1 MLRNIVQKSVCKNRY
16 QRRQRK
22 EEQMGEKMSNLIHF
36 AEACYNQNSLNE
48 LKFSLKGATDETD
61 LLTWNLTEA
70 EWREAL
76 KIAIIAI
83 EQDISVEDAARQIH

>member
-1 MLRNIVQKSVCKNRY
+1 
-16 QRRQRK
+16 
-22 EEQMGEKMSNLIHF
+22 MSNMIYF

-48 LKFSLKGATDETD
+48 LKFSLKGAADETD

-76 KIAIIAI
+76 KIAIIAM
-83 EQDISVEDAARQIH
+83 EQGVSVEEAARQIH

>member
-1 MLRNIVQKSVCKNRY
+1 
-16 QRRQRK
+16 
-22 EEQMGEKMSNLIHF
+22 MSNMIYF

-48 LKFSLKGATDETD
+48 LKFSLKGAADETD

-76 KIAIIAI
+76 KIAIIAM
-83 EQDISVEDAARQIH
+83 EQDISVEDAARQIN